1 MDATDNTD
9 FCITIDYAKNSE
21 HPERVFESMSAL
33 IKSFRDFDSDLIGSI
48 DNQIEPVLTLEN
60 IETGSLKTWL
70 ANKLRGIPDEAIK
83 EMSWRKVLGSY
94 LVKAKYIVIKHLEGR
109 TVITDA
115 RVIEDIQ
122 YEIVQEAQNTD
133 VKQFPSYAPLSI
145 PILLDNIERI
155 NKSLEPLTEN
165 DKATFESELGT
176 ASFNLELSITP
187 KDLEELV
194 TREKVSNETIMIL
207 KVRRPDYLGN
217 TMWEFKH
224 GSRTI
229 PAKILDDEW
238 IRKFQ
243 NREIDVRPG
252 DSLRCKMKT
261 EVRYGHDFEVVG
273 THYEIINV
281 IEVIQEKGDIQSQ
294 LPI

>member
-115 RVIEDIQ
+115 TIFIFATLTSSLFIKFV
-122 YEIVQEAQNTD
+122 AQ
-133 VKQFPSYAPLSI
+133 
-145 PILLDNIERI
+145 
-155 NKSLEPLTEN
+155 
-165 DKATFESELGT
+165 
-176 ASFNLELSITP
+176 
-187 KDLEELV
+187 
-194 TREKVSNETIMIL
+194 
-207 KVRRPDYLGN
+207 
-217 TMWEFKH
+217 
-224 GSRTI
+224 
-229 PAKILDDEW
+229 
-238 IRKFQ
+238 
-243 NREIDVRPG
+243 
-252 DSLRCKMKT
+252 
-261 EVRYGHDFEVVG
+261 
-273 THYEIINV
+273 
-281 IEVIQEKGDIQSQ
+281 KGR
-294 LPI
+294 